1 MVALCNSCMKQSTED
16 AMSTTTQDLTRTIDG
31 AAVPAV
37 GMWVIDGSHTSA
49 EFVARHLMVTKV
61 RGGFGSV
68 TGTIDVAEDPVGSS
82 VEVVIETASISTGDA
97 DRDGHVNSADFF
109 DVESHPE
116 MKFQSTAVRP
126 HGSSWILVGDLTIK
140 DITKPVTLE
149 FDFVGLATDP
159 WGNQKAA
166 FSATTTINREDW
178 DLNWNVAL
186 DAGGVLVSKKVNI
199 EIEMQAVPAN
209 S

>member
-1 MVALCNSCMKQSTED
+1 
-16 AMSTTTQDLTRTIDG
+16 MSTTTQDLTRTVDG
-31 AAVPAV
+31 AAVPAS
-37 GMWVIDGSHTSA
+37 GTWAIDGSHTSA
-49 EFVARHLMVTKV
+49 EFVARHLMVAKV

-68 TGTIDVAEDPVGSS
+68 SGTIEVAEDSAAS
-82 VEVVIETASISTGDA
+82 RVEVVIDTSSVSTADA
-97 DRDGHVNSADFF
+97 DRDGHIKSPDFF
-109 DVESHPE
+109 DVENYPE
-116 MKFQSTAVRP
+116 MRFVSTAVRP
-126 HGSSWILVGDLTIK
+126 NGASWVLVGDLTIK

-209 S
+209 G

>member
-1 MVALCNSCMKQSTED
+1 L
-16 AMSTTTQDLTRTIDG
+16 STTTQDLTRTVDG
-31 AAVPAV
+31 AAVPAA
-37 GMWVIDGSHTSA
+37 GTWVIDGSHTSA
-49 EFVARHLMVTKV
+49 EFVARHLMVAKV

-68 TGTIDVAEDPVGSS
+68 TGTIEVAEDPAASR
-82 VEVVIETASISTGDA
+82 VEVVIDTASVSTADA
-97 DRDGHVNSADFF
+97 DRDGHIKSADFF
-109 DVESHPE
+109 DVETHPE
-116 MKFQSTAVRP
+116 MKFVSTAVRP
-126 HGSSWILVGDLTIK
+126 NGSSWVLDGDLTIK

-166 FSATTTINREDW
+166 FSANTTINREDW

-186 DAGGVLVSKKVNI
+186 ETGGVLVSKKVNI

-209 S
+209 G